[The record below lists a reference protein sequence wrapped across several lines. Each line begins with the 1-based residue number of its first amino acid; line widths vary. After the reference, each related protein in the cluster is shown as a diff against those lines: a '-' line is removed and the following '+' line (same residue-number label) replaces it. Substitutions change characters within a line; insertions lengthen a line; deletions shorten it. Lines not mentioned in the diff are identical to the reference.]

1 MNTSLFPGVV
11 PAQKDYLAR
20 VDYAPVL
27 YDPTFDCFLPN
38 SDTER
43 LATGMAW
50 GEGPVWFGDGR
61 FLLWSD
67 IPNNRILRWTEETG
81 QVSVFRGPSG
91 FANGN
96 TRDLVGRLITCEH
109 ETRRVT
115 RTEHDGTMTVIADRF
130 SRCQLNSP
138 NDVVV
143 AADGAI
149 WFTDPDYGLRSS
161 YEGGG
166 RGEQELPTSLY
177 RVGPRGGIQL
187 IEDGFLNPNGLAFS
201 PDGSILYV
209 IDTGASPNLIWA
221 CQLNESRDRV
231 TDRHILIDAAQGMG
245 DGLRCDDA
253 GNLWCGWGGSE
264 GNGVKVFGKNGEA
277 RAFLPLPE
285 RCANL
290 CFGGQRRN
298 RLFMAAS
305 HSLYAVYV
313 NIGSFMKCSMR
324 H

>member
-1 MNTSLFPGVV
+1 MSASLLLGAI

-20 VDYAPVL
+20 ADYAPVL
-27 YDPTFDCFLPN
+27 YDPTFDSFLPN
-38 SDTER
+38 ADTER

-81 QVSVFRGPSG
+81 QVSVFRSPSG

-96 TRDLVGRLITCEH
+96 TRDHMGRLITCEH
-109 ETRRVT
+109 ETRSVT
-115 RTEHDGTMTVIADRF
+115 RTEHDGTITVIANRF
-130 SRCQLNSP
+130 NGARLNSP

-149 WFTDPDYGLRSS
+149 WFTDPDYGLRSA

-166 RGEQELPTSLY
+166 RDQQELPTSIY
-177 RVGPRGGIQL
+177 RVSPSGEIRLIDDCFIQ
-187 IEDGFLNPNGLAFS
+187 PNGLAFS
-201 PDGSILYV
+201 PNGKILYV
-209 IDTGASPNLIWA
+209 IDTGATPNLIWS
-221 CQLNESRDRV
+221 CQLNDAGDRIM
-231 TDRHILIDAAQGMG
+231 DRHVLINAAQGLG

-253 GNLWCGWGGSE
+253 GNLWCGWGGPD
-264 GNGVKVFGKNGEA
+264 GNGVKVFGETGEM

-290 CFGGQRRN
+290 CFGGLHRN

-305 HSLYAVYV
+305 HGLYAVYV
-313 NIGSFMKCSMR
+313 HVKGRVIG
-324 H
+324 